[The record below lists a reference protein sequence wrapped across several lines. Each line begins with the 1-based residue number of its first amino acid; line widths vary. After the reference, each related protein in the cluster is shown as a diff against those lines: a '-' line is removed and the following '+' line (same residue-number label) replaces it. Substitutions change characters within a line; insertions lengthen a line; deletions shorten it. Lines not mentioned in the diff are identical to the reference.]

1 MRESNLRGGFTLI
14 ELLACL
20 AILAVLISMG
30 ATGAAHRSRR
40 LRLRHAGHELKSAI
54 DYARQWAMTHQTVTT
69 LTYSNIPALTDTTA
83 RTAYGISTDPHGLIG
98 GRRYLPGGVLA
109 TPAPGALRFR
119 TDGTLAGD
127 PTAPADPLLTLTDS
141 GAGASNVT
149 VKIHHATGYTE
160 ILP

>member
-30 ATGAAHRSRR
+30 ATGAAHRGRR

-69 LTYSNIPALTDTTA
+69 LTYSNTPAMTDTPA
-83 RTAYGISTDPHGLIG
+83 RAVYEISTAPHGLIG
-98 GRRYLPGGVLA
+98 GRRYLPGGEWA
-109 TPAPGALRFR
+109 TPAPGLLRFR

-127 PTAPADPLLTLTDS
+127 PMDPADSRLKLTDS

-149 VKIHHATGYTE
+149 VKIHHATGYAE